1 MTKEEQLPSSA
12 QSSRITPRLVSR
24 VWGGERLTA
33 LGSSAAAAPPIG
45 EAWFGEIGSQNH
57 PLVKLLDVADRL
69 SVQVHPTD
77 ELAAEL
83 HGAGSIGKR
92 EAWVI
97 LDAAPGAHLLLGR
110 DPAVSADQLQSA
122 LESGSDVAPLLA
134 KIPVA
139 AGDVL
144 DVPPGTLHA
153 LMPGL
158 LVWEVQQPSDR
169 TYRVSDW
176 GRSSSERPL
185 HQAEA
190 LRAVNVAATA
200 QQLTSLDWEVAGMRT
215 MITNDAFAVTVVVG
229 PWSEP
234 MQLPHGAIVTLINR
248 ASASGAVNNAA
259 GRVAGLALQ
268 PLQSALLTDGSA
280 SLKIPSGVALLF
292 ASHP

>member
-33 LGSSAAAAPPIG
+33 LGSSAATTPPIG
-45 EAWFGEIGSQNH
+45 EAWFGEIGSKNQ

-77 ELAAEL
+77 ALAAEL

-185 HQAEA
+185 HHAEA
-190 LRAVNVAATA
+190 LRAVNAAATA
-200 QQLTSLDWEVAGMRT
+200 QHVARLDWEAPGIRT
-215 MITNDAFAVTVVVG
+215 LIGNDAFTVTVVVG

-234 MQLPHGAIVTLINR
+234 MQLPHGAIATLI
-248 ASASGAVNNAA
+248 SSPSMSGVGSGAAA
-259 GRVAGLALQ
+259 HVAGIALE
-268 PLQSALLTDGSA
+268 PLQSALMTAGSA
-280 SLKIPSGVALLF
+280 AIEIPHGSALLF
-292 ASHP
+292 ASRP

>member
-1 MTKEEQLPSSA
+1 MTRDDQTPNSTGASLAP
-12 QSSRITPRLVSR
+12 PRLVSR
-24 VWGGERLTA
+24 VWGGERLTT
-33 LGSSAAAAPPIG
+33 LGGSAAATPPIG
-45 EAWFGEIGSQNH
+45 EAWFGEIGSQNQ

-77 ELAAEL
+77 ALAAEL
-83 HGAGSIGKR
+83 HGKGSIGKR

-110 DPAVSADQLQSA
+110 DPGVSAEQLQRA

-134 KIPVA
+134 KISVT

-185 HQAEA
+185 HHAEA

-200 QQLTSLDWEVAGMRT
+200 QRVARLDWEAPGTRT
-215 MITNDAFAVTVVVG
+215 LIGNDAFNVTVVVG
-229 PWSEP
+229 PWGEP
-234 MQLPHGAIVTLINR
+234 MQLPRGAIATLISR
-248 ASASGAVNNAA
+248 AATSDVI
-259 GRVAGLALQ
+259 GRVAGLTLQ
-268 PLQSALLTDGSA
+268 PLQSALVRGGA
-280 SLKIPSGVALLF
+280 AAIEIPSGAALLV
-292 ASHP
+292 ASRP

>member
-1 MTKEEQLPSSA
+1 MSA
-12 QSSRITPRLVSR
+12 NIISPRLVSR
-24 VWGGERLTA
+24 VWGGERLAA
-33 LGSSAAAAPPIG
+33 LGGSAPTTPPIG
-45 EAWFGEIGSQNH
+45 EAWFGEIGSQNQ

-77 ELAAEL
+77 ALAAEL
-83 HGAGSIGKR
+83 HGTGSIGKR

-110 DPAVSADQLQSA
+110 DPAVSAEELQRA
-122 LESGSDVAPLLA
+122 LESGGDVAPLLA
-134 KIPVA
+134 KIPVS

-190 LRAVNVAATA
+190 LRAVNTAAIAERVTR
-200 QQLTSLDWEVAGMRT
+200 LDWETPGTRA

-234 MQLPHGAIVTLINR
+234 MQLPHGAIATLISNP
-248 ASASGAVNNAA
+248 SMSGVVSGAV
-259 GRVAGLALQ
+259 GQIAGLTLQ
-268 PLQSALLTDGSA
+268 PLQSAHVAEGSA
-280 SLKIPSGVALLF
+280 VIEIPRGVALLF
-292 ASHP
+292 ASRP

>member
-1 MTKEEQLPSSA
+1 MSDKIIS
-12 QSSRITPRLVSR
+12 PRLVSR

-33 LGSSAAAAPPIG
+33 LGPAGSATPPIG
-45 EAWFGEIGSQNH
+45 EAWFGEIGSQNQ

-77 ELAAEL
+77 ALAAEL
-83 HGAGSIGKR
+83 HGTGSIGKR

-110 DPAVSADQLQSA
+110 DPAVSADQLQHA

-200 QQLTSLDWEVAGMRT
+200 QQLARLDWEIAGTRT
-215 MITNDAFAVTVVVG
+215 MLTNDAFTVTVVVG

-234 MQLPHGAIVTLINR
+234 MQLPHGAITTLISK
-248 ASASGAVNNAA
+248 ATVSGAAA
-259 GRVAGLALQ
+259 RVAGIALE
-268 PLQSALLTDGSA
+268 PLQSALMTAGLAAIEIPHGS
-280 SLKIPSGVALLF
+280 ALLF
-292 ASHP
+292 ASRS

>member
-1 MTKEEQLPSSA
+1 MSA
-12 QSSRITPRLVSR
+12 NIISPRLVSR
-24 VWGGERLTA
+24 VWGGERLAA
-33 LGSSAAAAPPIG
+33 LGPAGAATPPIG
-45 EAWFGEIGSQNH
+45 EAWFGEIGSQNQ

-77 ELAAEL
+77 ALAAEL
-83 HGAGSIGKR
+83 HGTGSIGKR

-110 DPAVSADQLQSA
+110 DPAVSVDQLQRA
-122 LESGSDVAPLLA
+122 LDSGGDVAPLLA
-134 KIPVA
+134 KILVS

-200 QQLTSLDWEVAGMRT
+200 QRVARLDWEIPGTRT

-234 MQLPHGAIVTLINR
+234 LQLPHGAVATLI
-248 ASASGAVNNAA
+248 SSPLMSGAVSGAT
-259 GRVAGLALQ
+259 GRVAGLTLQ
-268 PLQSALLTDGSA
+268 PLQSAHVAEGSA
-280 SLKIPSGVALLF
+280 AIEIPRGVALLF

>member
-1 MTKEEQLPSSA
+1 MSA
-12 QSSRITPRLVSR
+12 NIISPRLVSR
-24 VWGGERLTA
+24 VWGGERLAA
-33 LGSSAAAAPPIG
+33 LGGSADVTPPIG
-45 EAWFGEIGSQNH
+45 EAWFGEIGSQNQ

-77 ELAAEL
+77 ALAAEL
-83 HGAGSIGKR
+83 HGTGSIGKR

-110 DPAVSADQLQSA
+110 DPAVSADQLQRA
-122 LESGSDVAPLLA
+122 LDSGGDVAPLLA
-134 KIPVA
+134 KIPVT

-176 GRSSSERPL
+176 GRISSERPL

-190 LRAVNVAATA
+190 LRAVNTAATA
-200 QQLTSLDWEVAGMRT
+200 QRVARLDWEIPGTRT
-215 MITNDAFAVTVVVG
+215 LITNDAFAVTVVVG

-234 MQLPHGAIVTLINR
+234 LQLPHGAIATLI
-248 ASASGAVNNAA
+248 SSSSMSGAVSGAT
-259 GRVAGLALQ
+259 GRVAGLTLQ
-268 PLQSALLTDGSA
+268 PLQSAHVAEGSA
-280 SLKIPSGVALLF
+280 AIEIPRGVALLF